1 MTFKAEIRN
10 ESANPLYL
18 IFRYVN
24 GYFVEISG
32 TKYLTPVTTN
42 ENKQTNK
49 QTNKQKTMWIAVEYN
64 QQSS

>member
-32 TKYLTPVTTN
+32 TKYLTPVPTN

-49 QTNKQKTMWIAVEYN
+49 QTENNVDN
-64 QQSS
+64 CGVQSEI

>member
-10 ESANPLYL
+10 ESANPLDL

-32 TKYLTPVTTN
+32 TKYLTPVPTN

-49 QTNKQKTMWIAVEYN
+49 QTNRKQCG
-64 QQSS
+64 

>member
-32 TKYLTPVTTN
+32 TKYLTPVPTN
-42 ENKQTNK
+42 ENK
-49 QTNKQKTMWIAVEYN
+49 QTNKQKTMWITVEYN
-64 QQSS
+64 QKSS

>member
-1 MTFKAEIRN
+1 M
-10 ESANPLYL
+10 YL

-32 TKYLTPVTTN
+32 TKYLTPVPTN

-49 QTNKQKTMWIAVEYN
+49 QTENNVDN
-64 QQSS
+64 CGVQSEI